1 MIDTTIYRVVQECL
15 SNAVRHG
22 KPSAIAVRIERT
34 NDASADR
41 DEITLEIADDG
52 QGMSK
57 PSGVGFGL
65 RGMAERVRAIGG
77 RLTLR
82 NKPGGGLA
90 VIVMLPCQPER
101 EIVGA
106 GLETTRR

>member
-1 MIDTTIYRVVQECL
+1 MIDTTIYRVAQECL

-22 KPSAIAVRIERT
+22 KPSAIAVRIER
-34 NDASADR
+34 ASDTADR

-52 QGMSK
+52 QGMSE
-57 PSGVGFGL
+57 PSGAGFGL
-65 RGMAERVRAIGG
+65 RGMAERVSAIGG

-90 VIVMLPCQPER
+90 VIVVLPCQPGR
-101 EIVGA
+101 ELVRA
-106 GLETTRR
+106 GLENTRR